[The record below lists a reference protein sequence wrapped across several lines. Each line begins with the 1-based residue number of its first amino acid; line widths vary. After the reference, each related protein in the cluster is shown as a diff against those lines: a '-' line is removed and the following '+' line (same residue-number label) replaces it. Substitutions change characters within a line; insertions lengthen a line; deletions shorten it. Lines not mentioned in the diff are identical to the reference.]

1 MVAAYSGACV
11 QAQDAATDMAGQTKA
26 AVAAAEAVLQ
36 ESATAVAKQLQKP
49 IPEAHGM
56 FSPEDAAPAADAQA
70 QDVDAA
76 PQASDDVSG
85 SDSEA
90 EVKSL

>member
-1 MVAAYSGACV
+1 
-11 QAQDAATDMAGQTKA
+11 MAGQTKA

-36 ESATAVAKQLQKP
+36 ESATAVAKQLQKA

-56 FSPEDAAPAADAQA
+56 FFKEDAAPAAADLTVEQAAREDAH
-70 QDVDAA
+70 
-76 PQASDDVSG
+76 ASEEASG

-90 EVKSL
+90 EVRLASDSVYLQVA